1 MDVDLPDQND
11 ESGDAE
17 VVWLYDPGED
27 LDSLRC
33 RPTELLELLAD
44 ATRHAGLVD
53 VRISGTVCG
62 LRRRARML
70 AFDLVD
76 QAPGA
81 SAPDA
86 VVKCVVFA
94 DAMAAI
100 DRDLKAAGVELRE
113 GMEIEAFGEVRW
125 EFSWGVVRLVVSDLT
140 VLEAC
145 SESQL
150 ARDRLLATLAE
161 EGLLTAQAGR
171 VVTGRP
177 MRIGL
182 LAGAGTAGDADVEA
196 VLEAAGLEWRLVR
209 RSAPMS
215 GVHAAGAVAAGVRA
229 LDADGVDVIV
239 IARGGG
245 GRGEL
250 AWADS
255 DAVCRAV
262 AGCATP
268 VWAAVGHATDATV
281 LDAVANRSCPTPS
294 AAAADL
300 VERVRLWERHRHER
314 TVLSE
319 HSARL
324 AEVRSSAR
332 TAYLVAAAVVVVAL
346 LLLLR

>member
-1 MDVDLPDQND
+1 MDLPDRYD
-11 ESGDAE
+11 EDRDAD

-44 ATRHAGLVD
+44 ATRHAGLED
-53 VRISGTVCG
+53 VSITGTVCG
-62 LRRRARML
+62 LRRRNRLMS
-70 AFDLVD
+70 FDLVD

-86 VVKCVVFA
+86 VIKCVAFA
-94 DAMAAI
+94 EAMAGI
-100 DRDLKAAGVELRE
+100 DRQMKAAGVELTE
-113 GMEIEAFGEVRW
+113 GMEVEVIGDLRW
-125 EFSWGVVRLVVSDLT
+125 EFSWGVLRLVASDVIL
-140 VLEAC
+140 LEAR
-145 SESQL
+145 SESQV
-150 ARDRLLATLAE
+150 ARDQLLKSLTD
-161 EGLLTAQAGR
+161 EGLLTAQAAR
-171 VVTGRP
+171 PVTGRP

-182 LAGAGTAGDADVEA
+182 LAGAGTAGDADVGT
-196 VLEAAGLEWRLVR
+196 VLESAGLEWQLVR

-215 GVHAAGAVAAGVRA
+215 GPDAAGKVAAGVRA

-255 DAVCRAV
+255 EIVCRTV
-262 AGCATP
+262 ATCTTP

-314 TVLSE
+314 QVLTE
-319 HSARL
+319 HAARL

-332 TAYLVAAAVVVVAL
+332 TAYVVAAVVVVLAL
-346 LLLLR
+346 LLLL